1 MTRSLNLGGTERQT
15 AEVAI
20 SLDRRLF
27 SPTVACFHAGGIRA
41 DDLAKAGVALVEFPV
56 RSFGRLGTARI
67 AWQFHGWLRRHR
79 IALVH
84 PFDVPTVL
92 FAAPVARA
100 ARVPVVLS
108 SQRGDPRLLPQRYQ
122 PVLRVIDRI
131 VDGVVVNSD
140 YIRRVLATEFGVA
153 DERMHTCRNGLDTSV
168 FHPNNRARRP
178 ELPSAGLVVG
188 IVAAL
193 RSEKSIETLIDAF
206 ARVSRGLH
214 QLVIVGDGPSKEAL
228 QKRVQAA
235 AIEPCCTFAPATPD
249 VASWYRSIDIF
260 VLPSVNESFS
270 NSLMEAMACG
280 CSVIASSVGGNI
292 ELVRDDDNGLLFEA
306 GNAAHLARQLGR
318 LLLDAVLCRRLSA
331 AAIRTIQE
339 GYTREIAAQR
349 LGALYQQLLSRA

>member
-15 AEVAI
+15 AEIAM
-20 SLDRRLF
+20 SLDRTLF
-27 SPTVACFHAGGIRA
+27 RPTVACFHMGGVRA
-41 DDLAKAGVALVEFPV
+41 DDLTRAGVTVVEFPV

-67 AWQFHGWLRRHR
+67 AWQFHGWLRRQR

-92 FAAPVARA
+92 FGAPVARA

-108 SQRGDPRLLPQRYQ
+108 SQRGDRRLYPQRYH
-122 PVLRVIDRI
+122 PALRVIDRI

-140 YIRRVLATEFGVA
+140 YIREVLATEFGVP
-153 DERMHTCRNGLDTSV
+153 DGRMHTCRNGLDTSV
-168 FHPNNRARRP
+168 FHPGNRTHRP
-178 ELPSAGLVVG
+178 EIRTEGLVVG

-206 ARVSRGLH
+206 SRVSRGVH

-235 AIEPCCTFAPATPD
+235 AIEPFCTFAPATED

-280 CSVIASSVGGNI
+280 CSVIASRVGGNT
-292 ELVRDDDNGLLFEA
+292 ELVRDEDNGLLFDA

-318 LLLDAVLCRRLSA
+318 LLQDGVLCRRLAA
-331 AAIRTIQE
+331 AAIRTIHE
-339 GYTREIAAQR
+339 GYTREIAAHR
-349 LGALYQQLLSRA
+349 FGALYQQLLSRA